1 MNRTELQALIKRELR
16 SIQPDKLPADWSE
29 HALLRE
35 DLVLDS
41 LDLVEMIARLEQ
53 ATGVFVPDVDVPQLA
68 TVHATAEYLLARQA
82 APAVVVAVVPAVSAA
97 SQT

>member
-1 MNRTELQALIKRELR
+1 MNRNELQALIKSELR

-35 DLVLDS
+35 DLALDS

-82 APAVVVAVVPAVSAA
+82 VPAVPAVIAAVAAA
-97 SQT
+97 SLT

>member
-1 MNRTELQALIKRELR
+1 MNRNELQALIKSELR
-16 SIQPDKLPADWSE
+16 SIQPDKLPTDWSE

-35 DLVLDS
+35 DLALDS

-82 APAVVVAVVPAVSAA
+82 VAAVPAVIAAVAAA
-97 SQT
+97 SLT